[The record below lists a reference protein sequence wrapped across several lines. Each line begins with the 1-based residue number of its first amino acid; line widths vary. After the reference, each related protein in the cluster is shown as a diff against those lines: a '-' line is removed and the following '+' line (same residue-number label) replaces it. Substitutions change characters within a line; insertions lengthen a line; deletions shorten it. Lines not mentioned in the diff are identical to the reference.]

1 VAGHSYVTLVSNHET
16 GKFVWDK
23 EGKDTDTLDSF
34 FEDLGEQRS
43 AAITAI

>member
-16 GKFVWDK
+16 GKFVWGK
-23 EGKDTDTLDSF
+23 EGKDTDTLDCF
-34 FEDLGEQRS
+34 FQELGEQRS